1 MFCGGRSRMCRQLG
15 YVFVY
20 VGFLGIL
27 CGLPDWLLW
36 KCRHCNFLLSRLR
49 RFITV
54 CMSEGCGSARFAFRN
69 GPFCAAILPVSSAN
83 MVHSVTLHGRSVP
96 GKCLSVKSFPR
107 PLALASGCLCRVVVA
122 RLLPVVARLAMAAC
136 GFHSMLSMLTPSYS
150 FRNSAILLSYCVR
163 FTFIS
168 IDTLYLFPSGECCSF
183 ML

>member
-1 MFCGGRSRMCRQLG
+1 MAAVGCAVSWVMFL
-15 YVFVY
+15 
-20 VGFLGIL
+20 
-27 CGLPDWLLW
+27 
-36 KCRHCNFLLSRLR
+36 
-49 RFITV
+49 
-54 CMSEGCGSARFAFRN
+54 CMSVFLACCAVCRIGCCGSVGIVIFIATSASLHNGLYVRGLRL
-69 GPFCAAILPVSSAN
+69 GPFCVPKRLVCAAILPVSSAN
-83 MVHSVTLHGRSVP
+83 MVHSVTLHGRSLP
-96 GKCLSVKSFPR
+96 GKRLPVKSFPR

-136 GFHSMLSMLTPSYS
+136 GSHSMLSMLTPSYS

>member
-1 MFCGGRSRMCRQLG
+1 MAAVGCAVSWVMFLCMSVFLACCAVFRIGCCGS
-15 YVFVY
+15 
-20 VGFLGIL
+20 VGIVI
-27 CGLPDWLLW
+27 
-36 KCRHCNFLLSRLR
+36 
-49 RFITV
+49 FIATSASLHNRV
-54 CMSEGCGSARFAFRN
+54 CMSEGLWL
-69 GPFCAAILPVSSAN
+69 GPFCVPKRPVLRCHTARFKCQYGAFCDPAWAFGSGKRLP
-83 MVHSVTLHGRSVP
+83 
-96 GKCLSVKSFPR
+96 VKSFPR

>member
-1 MFCGGRSRMCRQLG
+1 MWWPQSDVPSAGLCFCVCRFSWHI
-15 YVFVY
+15 VRFS
-20 VGFLGIL
+20 
-27 CGLPDWLLW
+27 DWMLW
-36 KCRHCNFLLSRLR
+36 KCRHCNFLLPRPR
-49 RFITV
+49 RCITV

-69 GPFCAAILPVSSAN
+69 GPFCAVILPVSSAN

-96 GKCLSVKSFPR
+96 GKRLPVKSFPR
-107 PLALASGCLCRVVVA
+107 PLALASGCLYRVVVA